1 MLHVIELSWRLSSR
15 AISCAGAV
23 RAAAGALSL
32 ANRMQNSWIDVRRVE
47 ELELL
52 AGEAALN
59 ALVSTPVDDLQDVD
73 IYESLEI
80 WAD

>member
-1 MLHVIELSWRLSSR
+1 M
-15 AISCAGAV
+15 CAGAV

-32 ANRMQNSWIDVRRVE
+32 ANRKQDSWIDVDRVN
-47 ELELL
+47 ELEML

-59 ALVSTPVDDLQDVD
+59 ALVSTPLMHEQLISIDTSSEV
-73 IYESLEI
+73 

>member
-1 MLHVIELSWRLSSR
+1 MDVRIIRQGLEPCF
-15 AISCAGAV
+15 CAGGV

-32 ANRMQNSWIDVRRVE
+32 ANRTQDSWIDVEKVN
-47 ELELL
+47 ELEFL

-59 ALVSTPVDDLQDVD
+59 ALVSTPLAHEQFLSIDSSSEV
-73 IYESLEI
+73 

>member
-1 MLHVIELSWRLSSR
+1 MRSH
-15 AISCAGAV
+15 AGGV

-32 ANRMQNSWIDVRRVE
+32 ANRKQDSWIDVDKVKQ
-47 ELELL
+47 LELI

-59 ALVSTPVDDLQDVD
+59 ALVSTPLMNEQLVSIDKSSEV
-73 IYESLEI
+73 

>member
-1 MLHVIELSWRLSSR
+1 M
-15 AISCAGAV
+15 

-32 ANRMQNSWIDVRRVE
+32 ANRKQDSWIDVAKVNQ
-47 ELELL
+47 LELL

-59 ALVSTPVDDLQDVD
+59 ALVSTPLMNEQ
-73 IYESLEI
+73 IISIEESSEV

>member
-1 MLHVIELSWRLSSR
+1 MLFSGTYVSR
-15 AISCAGAV
+15 SHAGGV

-32 ANRMQNSWIDVRRVE
+32 ANRKQDSWIEVAKVN

-59 ALVSTPVDDLQDVD
+59 ALVRTPLTHEQVISID
-73 IYESLEI
+73 ESSEV

>member
-1 MLHVIELSWRLSSR
+1 MKKMSRMHV
-15 AISCAGAV
+15 GGV

-32 ANRMQNSWIDVRRVE
+32 ANRKQDSWIDVERVNQ
-47 ELELL
+47 LELL

-59 ALVSTPVDDLQDVD
+59 ALVCTPLTNEQFISIDQSSQV
-73 IYESLEI
+73 